1 MPRYANRTKDDAVRA
16 TPEQLRDAAQAA
28 HQAYRDHVVETCEG
42 ACARLGQCS
51 EARQLAADA
60 SAASWAS
67 WLAHERA
74 EQGRAA

>member
-1 MPRYANRTKDDAVRA
+1 MSILARPVTHAA
-16 TPEQLRDAAQAA
+16 TETLEQLVAAAQAA
-28 HQAYRDHVVETCEG
+28 HDAYRKHVVDDCQD

-67 WLAHERA
+67 CLAHERA
-74 EQGRAA
+74 EAS